1 MRKVVWVVERAALE
15 MRYTRKR
22 IEGSNPPL
30 SAKKKR
36 VPAKGCSFSFWE
48 VRAFSPPSWGLLS
61 RLCLERYALFIAL
74 ANHSLS
80 AKKRKE
86 YPQGVLFFFLRSQSL
101 LTPILG
107 ALISASPRTIR
118 AIRSTSKSLTFRKI
132 YSVKILFNKCNAP
145 LIVLTCCITT

>member
-1 MRKVVWVVERAALE
+1 

-22 IEGSNPPL
+22 IGGSNPPL

-36 VPAKGCSFSFWE
+36 VPARST
-48 VRAFSPPSWGLLS
+48 L
-61 RLCLERYALFIAL
+61 
-74 ANHSLS
+74 
-80 AKKRKE
+80 
-86 YPQGVLFFFLRSQSL
+86 FFLRSQSL

-118 AIRSTSKSLTFRKI
+118 AIHSASESLTFRKKEKSTRQGVLFFFLKSQSLLTPILGALISALPRTIRAIRSASKSLTFRKI

>member
-1 MRKVVWVVERAALE
+1 MLCR
-15 MRYTRKR
+15 TD
-22 IEGSNPPL
+22 PP
-30 SAKKKR
+30 
-36 VPAKGCSFSFWE
+36 
-48 VRAFSPPSWGLLS
+48 
-61 RLCLERYALFIAL
+61 
-74 ANHSLS
+74 LS

-118 AIRSTSKSLTFRKI
+118 AIRSASKSLTFRKI